1 MPQLEVDIKIDAYIP
16 AEYIKNEQAK
26 IEMYKKLRS
35 ITTQSQ
41 LEDIQDELIDRFGE
55 YPIEVQRL
63 LDVVEVR
70 LNGIHFGITEIKE
83 VAKVIQLTA
92 SEYTTNHL
100 KGDVLFKV
108 TEPLGRKLKIAVSN
122 NQMVF
127 KLQKSKQWL
136 DDLKFLTNVINE
148 SLVDDDTI

>member
-1 MPQLEVDIKIDAYIP
+1 M
-16 AEYIKNEQAK
+16 
-26 IEMYKKLRS
+26 RS
-35 ITTQSQ
+35 ITTQTQ

-55 YPIEVQRL
+55 YPVEVQRL

-100 KGDVLFKV
+100 KVMCCL
-108 TEPLGRKLKIAVSN
+108 KLLNHSVEN
-122 NQMVF
+122 
-127 KLQKSKQWL
+127 
-136 DDLKFLTNVINE
+136 
-148 SLVDDDTI
+148 